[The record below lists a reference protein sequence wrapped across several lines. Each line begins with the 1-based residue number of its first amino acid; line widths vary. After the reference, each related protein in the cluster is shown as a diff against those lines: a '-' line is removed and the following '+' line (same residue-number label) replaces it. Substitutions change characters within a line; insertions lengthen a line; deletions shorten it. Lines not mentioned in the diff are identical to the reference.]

1 QGSCTTR
8 PQRRVA
14 ATGQPDA
21 VSDTLGP
28 LSGLDELARAV
39 TPVAERFGE
48 AGYRLFLVG
57 GVVRDLMIAQ
67 ELDQPLAG
75 NDIDLTTEARPEE
88 IKRILAPLADVI
100 WDQGERFGT
109 IGARVGGK
117 AMEITTHR
125 AEAYDPESRKPT
137 VSFGDHITDDLARR
151 DFTIN
156 AAAIELPTGSLH
168 DPHGGLVDLRER
180 LLRTPLSPEVSF
192 TDDPLRMLRAARFI
206 PRFDLVPSAELTA
219 AATDLAGRLDIVA
232 VERVADELERL
243 FAVGSPRSGFDFLV
257 EVGLLTHV
265 IPALASVDTAEVEA
279 AVALASAAAAGE
291 HDGPAATV
299 GSVDRLVR
307 RAGLLWPIRA
317 EAGEQL
323 GRLRYSKAE
332 TTRTVNLLDAVERG
346 LDEEPS
352 PATVRRLAS
361 VAGPDALIAVATLA
375 TNLVGVGLAPLAPVA
390 DLVRLIE
397 ELMRTEDLSDLQ
409 GPLSGGE
416 IMELLDL
423 EPGPMVGRA
432 LGRQR
437 ELRIEQ
443 GPLDA
448 DAARSAL
455 IEWWR
460 QDPSA
465 RTSLT

>member
-1 QGSCTTR
+1 M
-8 PQRRVA
+8 
-14 ATGQPDA
+14 
-21 VSDTLGP
+21 
-28 LSGLDELARAV
+28 
-39 TPVAERFGE
+39 AERFGE

>member
-1 QGSCTTR
+1 
-8 PQRRVA
+8 
-14 ATGQPDA
+14 

-28 LSGLDELARAV
+28 LTGLDELARAV
-39 TPVAERFGE
+39 TPVAERFGD

-57 GVVRDLMIAQ
+57 GVVRDLMLAQ
-67 ELDQPLAG
+67 ELDRPLVG

-88 IKRILAPLADVI
+88 IKRLLAPLAEVI

-117 AMEITTHR
+117 PMEITTHR

-156 AAAIELPTGSLH
+156 AAAIELPTGALH

-206 PRFDLVPSAELTA
+206 PRFDLVPSPELTSA
-219 AATDLAGRLDIVA
+219 AAELAGRLDIVA

-243 FAVGSPRSGFDFLV
+243 LAVRSPRAGFDFLV

-265 IPALASVDTAEVEA
+265 VPALGSLDAPGVEA
-279 AVALASAAAAGE
+279 AVALASSAITDDSHVEPGILPTAG
-291 HDGPAATV
+291 P
-299 GSVDRLVR
+299 VDRLVR
-307 RAGLLWPIRA
+307 RAGLLWPVRA
-317 EAGEQL
+317 QAAAQL

-332 TTRTVNLLDAVERG
+332 TTRTQSLLEAVERG
-346 LDEEPS
+346 LSDEPT
-352 PATVRRLAS
+352 PATVRRLAA
-361 VAGPDALIAVATLA
+361 VAGPDALIAVAALA
-375 TNLVGVGLAPLAPVA
+375 TNLVGVGLAPLGPVS

-432 LGRQR
+432 LNWQR
-437 ELRIEQ
+437 ELRIER
-443 GPLDA
+443 GPLDIE
-448 DAARSAL
+448 AARAAL
-455 IEWWR
+455 VEWWR
-460 QDPSA
+460 QDPSG